1 MKNWHV
7 PRPRDST
14 HAECFPDKPCSP
26 DLDDKPLVSF
36 ITTCGMVE
44 RTVLGEAL
52 NLLPID
58 HLPSWSSAPPI
69 CAAAAHLLR
78 DGFIRAIGARPQA
91 PMAAKARRL
100 HPRPLAQNDQGAMD

>member
-1 MKNWHV
+1 
-7 PRPRDST
+7 
-14 HAECFPDKPCSP
+14 
-26 DLDDKPLVSF
+26 
-36 ITTCGMVE
+36 MVE
-44 RTVLGEAL
+44 RTVLGKAL

-91 PMAAKARRL
+91 PIAAKARRL
-100 HPRPLAQNDQGAMD
+100 HPPLAQNDQGATDCVKSERSRGNLRATVLCAAALLIAPRLDAQKFSSTCFFDP